1 MADFFDTVLKF
12 LQSIG
17 DFIHMIFDSFNS
29 FTDILTTLVPNFRS
43 DVINYIPT
51 FCQPFIICA
60 LGILIIKAVLDII

>member
-1 MADFFDTVLKF
+1 MADFYDSVLGF
-12 LQSIG
+12 FQSIG

-29 FTDILTTLVPNFRS
+29 FTDILTTLVPSFKS

-51 FCQPFIICA
+51 FCQPFIIAA